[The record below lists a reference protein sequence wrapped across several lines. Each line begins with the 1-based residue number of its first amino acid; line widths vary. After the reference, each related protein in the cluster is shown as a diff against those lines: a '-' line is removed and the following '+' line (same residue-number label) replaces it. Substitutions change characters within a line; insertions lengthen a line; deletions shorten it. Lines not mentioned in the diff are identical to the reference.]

1 MPTQPQHIAV
11 IMDGNGR
18 WATSRGLKRSEGHR
32 EGTETID
39 RLLDHLLKI
48 KIPYVSL
55 YAFST
60 ENWRRPKAE
69 ITAIFNLL
77 NEFIVKKLEK
87 MLANGVRIVTSGDL
101 SRLPRKSRDLLA
113 DAMQRTAKGKKL
125 TANFCLNYGAR
136 DELHRAAAAWATT
149 SAGKSL
155 KVPTEKQFKKL
166 LWQPN
171 LPEIDLLVRTA
182 GEQRL
187 SNFMLYQAAYAEL
200 WFTEKTWP
208 EFSAADVD
216 AAVAEFMRR
225 KRKFGG
231 L

>member
-1 MPTQPQHIAV
+1 MKQPKHIAV

-18 WATSRGLKRSEGHR
+18 WATAQGLSRSAGHR

-39 RLLDHLLKI
+39 RLLDHLLKL
-48 KIPYVSL
+48 KIGHVSL

-69 ITAIFNLL
+69 ISEIFNLL
-77 NEFIVKKLEK
+77 NEFIVKKLDK
-87 MLANGVRIVTSGDL
+87 MIANGVRIVTSGNL
-101 SRLPRKSRDLLA
+101 AKLPKKSRELLA

-125 TANFCLNYGAR
+125 IANFCLNYGAR
-136 DELHRAAAAWATT
+136 DELQRAAALWAST
-149 SAGKSL
+149 SSARAGKP
-155 KVPTEKQFKKL
+155 PTEKQFKKL
-166 LWQPN
+166 LWQPD
-171 LPEIDLLVRTA
+171 LPDIDLLVRTA

-200 WFTEKTWP
+200 YFTDKTWP
-208 EFSAADVD
+208 DFSATDVD
-216 AAVAEFMRR
+216 AAIAEFSRR

>member
-1 MPTQPQHIAV
+1 MPKFPKHIAV

-18 WATSRGLKRSEGHR
+18 WATAQGLKRSAGHR

-48 KIPYVSL
+48 KVPFVSL

-60 ENWRRPKAE
+60 ENWRRPKTE
-69 ITAIFNLL
+69 ISEIFSLL
-77 NEFIVKKLEK
+77 NEFIQLKLEK
-87 MLANGVRIVTSGDL
+87 MIANGVRIVTSGDL
-101 SRLPRKSRDLLA
+101 TRLPPKSQMLLRDA
-113 DAMQRTAKGKKL
+113 TRRTAKGKKL

-136 DELHRAAAAWATT
+136 DELHRAASLWAASGA
-149 SAGKSL
+149 ANAKKS
-155 KVPTEKQFKKL
+155 PTEKQFRKL
-166 LWQPN
+166 LWQPD
-171 LPEIDLLVRTA
+171 LPDIDLLVRTA

-200 WFTEKTWP
+200 YFTEKTWP
-208 EFSAADVD
+208 EFSDADVD
-216 AAVAEFMRR
+216 AAIAEFSRR